1 MIIVACRYVYRFL
14 SQGFAILS
22 GRRGRLYVSLQKACP
37 PSFRVIGGNICAVV
51 AYFASCLVSVL
62 VPGSGRHGDVLLLDA
77 AAIST
82 RNSCYFYSKQPLL
95 LLDAAFDFIRIGPL
109 QHVSGHAFDHV
120 LPCVGLC
127 LRLQLI
133 NGNEEISK
141 LV

>member
-22 GRRGRLYVSLQKACP
+22 GRRGRLYVRQQKACP

-82 RNSCYFYSKQPLL
+82 RNSCYFNSKQLL
-95 LLDAAFDFIRIGPL
+95 LQLETAATSTRISLRFHPNRP
-109 QHVSGHAFDHV
+109 AAARIW
-120 LPCVGLC
+120 PCV
-127 LRLQLI
+127 
-133 NGNEEISK
+133 
-141 LV
+141 

>member
-22 GRRGRLYVSLQKACP
+22 GRRGRLYVSQQKACP

-82 RNSCYFYSKQPLL
+82 RNSRYFYSKQPLFL
-95 LLDAAFDFIRIGPL
+95 LETAAAFTRISLRFHPNRP
-109 QHVSGHAFDHV
+109 AAARIW
-120 LPCVGLC
+120 PCV
-127 LRLQLI
+127 
-133 NGNEEISK
+133 
-141 LV
+141 